1 MNVLIVYAH
10 HEPTSFCAAMLQT
23 ATDALEAGGHTV
35 VVSNLYTMEFDPVS
49 DRRNFNTVFDPA
61 RLHQQ
66 AEEAHAQREG
76 GFAPALRTEMDKLI
90 ACDLLVFLFPIWW
103 LGLPAILKG
112 WVDRVLAVGVAYG
125 GGRYFDSGAMRGKRA
140 MCVVSTGGL
149 PAAYDG
155 SGHYAAID
163 TVSTRCT
170 AASSCSPGSRCCSPS
185 SRTAPTASATASAH
199 RFSRPCAP
207 ASLTSP
213 PIRSPPSNRPEP
225 IGNTTVD
232 AGRVRDVIVPSA
244 FAPAGA

>member
-66 AEEAHAQREG
+66 AEEAHAHREG

-112 WVDRVLAVGVAYG
+112 WVDRELAVGVAYG
-125 GGRYFDSGAMRGKRA
+125 GGRYFHSGAMRGKRA

-163 TVSTRCT
+163 TVLY
-170 AASSCSPGSRCCSPS
+170 PV
-185 SRTAPTASATASAH
+185 H
-199 RFSRPCAP
+199 RGVFEFTGFEVLQPFVAYGP
-207 ASLTSP
+207 
-213 PIRSPPSNRPEP
+213 NR
-225 IGNTTVD
+225 IGNGERAQILEALRARFTD
-232 AGRVRDVIVPSA
+232 I
-244 FAPAGA
+244 APNPLASIEQA